1 MGAFPADKLRQAIDL
16 LNDIGSNHC
25 DHLSYAQSA
34 LLHNA
39 AQMLFDLDNDLGIED
54 EGDQ

>member
-1 MGAFPADKLRQAIDL
+1 MRPFPADKLRQAIDL